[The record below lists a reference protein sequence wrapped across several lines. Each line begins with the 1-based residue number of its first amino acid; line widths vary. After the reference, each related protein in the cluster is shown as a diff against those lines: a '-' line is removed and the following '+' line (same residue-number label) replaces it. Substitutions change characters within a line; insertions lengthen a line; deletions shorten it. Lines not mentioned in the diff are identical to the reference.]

1 MDPYAVLSLKILF
14 FCALSWVAMGTYV
27 SVILHRGLAHRA
39 LTLPTWFIHLVT
51 VFSATFVIYV
61 NPKVWVAEHRLH
73 HAHSDTDQDPD
84 KKPGW
89 GLWKFTMWSIF
100 NPAGPHDEHVARLV
114 REPALNTW
122 VMRLYSDPKFGFF
135 CQLATG
141 AIIPFLLFQSAIG
154 TFLAW
159 LGVRLGGVGVKMIQ
173 GYFSHHKD
181 YGYRNFETSDVSNNL
196 NGWVPSFLSAGES
209 LQNNHHARP
218 QSPTHAFKA
227 GERDAGWLL
236 VRLWQS
242 LGLVTLTD
250 KNTVTPVAEV
260 TAATT

>member
-1 MDPYAVLSLKILF
+1 MDPYSLLAAKVFLYVMIG
-14 FCALSWVAMGTYV
+14 WVSIGTYV
-27 SVILHRGLAHRA
+27 SVVLHRGLSHRA
-39 LTLPTWFIHLVT
+39 LVLPQWFIHLVT
-51 VFSATFVIYV
+51 MWSASFVIYV

-89 GLWKFTMWSIF
+89 NLWQFTWWSIT

-122 VMRLYSDPKFGFF
+122 VMRLYSDPKFGLFSQVVTGMLLPF
-135 CQLATG
+135 WIFGGLWQG
-141 AIIPFLLFQSAIG
+141 AIG
-154 TFLAW
+154 W
-159 LGVRLGGVGVKMIQ
+159 LGLRLGGVLVKMIQ
-173 GYFSHHKD
+173 GYFSHSPL
-181 YGYRNFETSDVSNNL
+181 YGYRNFDTDDVSNNL
-196 NGWVPSFLSAGES
+196 NGWFATWVSAGES

-227 GERDAGWLL
+227 GERDFGMFL
-236 VRLWQS
+236 VRFWQM
-242 LGLVTLTD
+242 LGLVTIPE

-260 TAATT
+260 APA

>member
-1 MDPYAVLSLKILF
+1 MDPYTLLAAKIFF

-39 LTLPTWFIHLVT
+39 LQLPQWFVHVVT
-51 VFSATFVIYV
+51 VLSATFVIYV

-73 HAHSDTDQDPD
+73 HAHSDTEQDPD

-89 GLWKFTMWSIF
+89 GLWKFTLWSIF

-122 VMRLYSDPKFGFF
+122 VMRLYSDPKYGFF
-135 CQLATG
+135 CQLVPG
-141 AIIPFLLFQSAIG
+141 ALLPWALFETWSG
-154 TFLAW
+154 TFAGW
-159 LGVRLGGVGVKMIQ
+159 LGIRLGGVMVKMIQ

-181 YGYRNFETSDVSNNL
+181 YGYRNFETDDVSNNL
-196 NGWVPSFLSAGES
+196 NHWFPAFVSAGES

-218 QSPTHAFKA
+218 QSPTHAFKPH
-227 GERDAGWLL
+227 ERDFGWWL
-236 VRLWQS
+236 VRLWAAA
-242 LGLVTLTD
+242 GLVTFPE
-250 KNTVTPVAEV
+250 KNFVTPVREV
-260 TAATT
+260 AQAPA